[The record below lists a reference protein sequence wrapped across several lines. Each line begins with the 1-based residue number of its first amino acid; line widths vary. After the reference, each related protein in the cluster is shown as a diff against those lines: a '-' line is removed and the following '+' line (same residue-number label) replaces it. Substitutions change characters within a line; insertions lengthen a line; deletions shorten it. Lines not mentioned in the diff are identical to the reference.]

1 MGARVKRSGKT
12 PRSTWLLHTCRD
24 AAWAPIT
31 VFIFYA
37 IAARGFDAY
46 LRYPWLDMPTHF
58 FGGVAITYFFLAATR
73 HAQPTLGAIP
83 PLVQALLSLGL
94 TALTAI
100 AWEFLE
106 FASDALLGTKM
117 NLGVADTLAD
127 LLLGLVGGAVMV
139 VLSRPKVQPLP
150 REKQQENT

>member
-1 MGARVKRSGKT
+1 MKI
-12 PRSTWLLHTCRD
+12 WLLNTFRD

-37 IAARGFDAY
+37 IAARGFNAY
-46 LRYPWLDMPTHF
+46 LSYPWLDIPTHF
-58 FGGVAITYFFLAATR
+58 FGGLAMSYFFLAASR
-73 HAQPTLGAIP
+73 HAEPVLGVIAP
-83 PLVQALLSLGL
+83 FVQALLSLGL

-127 LLLGLVGGAVMV
+127 LLFGLLGGVVMV
-139 VLSRPKVQPLP
+139 GLSRRAAFAPLT
-150 REKQQENT
+150 KN